1 MLEIFRRFDRNKDG
15 FITRE
20 ELQTS
25 LEECRMRQLEIDMDE
40 IMKKADRDGDG
51 KLSYDDFIKGCRF
64 KSKD

>member
-20 ELQTS
+20 ELQAS
-25 LEECRMRQLEIDMDE
+25 LEEVKMRQLEIDMDE

-64 KSKD
+64 KSK